1 MAHDVVIKIRDANG
15 DIVAVDEMPLP
26 SSVNTT
32 DLVIETKVVDVP
44 ARPRRKE
51 RSPLHPRALTLSDL
65 KVGMKIRVC
74 SKTLGITKYTAII
87 AGKPFSDDNNIGE
100 KIPLVVVD
108 QGPLG
113 YEGVGYHEMYTGDM
127 GLTPYN
133 RSRRSWWNPDWY
145 TVTAR

>member
-26 SSVNTT
+26 PNSTT
-32 DLVIETKVVDVP
+32 DLVSEIEIVDVP
-44 ARPRRKE
+44 PRMQRQE

-74 SKTLGITKYTAII
+74 GKLGITKYTAIV
-87 AGKPFSDDNNIGE
+87 ASGSFSDDIGE
-100 KIPLVVVD
+100 KIPLVVD

-133 RSRRSWWNPDWY
+133 RGRRSWWNSSWY
-145 TVTAR
+145 TVAAR

>member
-87 AGKPFSDDNNIGE
+87 AGEPFCDDIGY
-100 KIPLVVVD
+100 KIPLVVIK

-113 YEGVGYHEMYTGDM
+113 YEGTGYCERYTGDM
-127 GLTPYN
+127 GLTPYEETG
-133 RSRRSWWNPDWY
+133 RRPWWNSTWY
-145 TVTAR
+145 TVAAR